1 MRPTSVFKTRPCFS
15 HHRRVTSA
23 GWLASQRLS
32 SRATYGPKVSKQFAV
47 STIQAWHGDNGH
59 AALVVDVGAVTNLWT
74 EILWGLADCTVV
86 WMIALDKLWLDLIGC
101 SNQIHNGKVFDT
113 YIEPYF
119 SWCSKCIY
127 TSKHTSTR
135 QVGWMIMIWNSCTI
149 FQAGDSLQDWYELVL
164 CTTNRPKCLPRSSFW
179 WSPCHTHGQMYRLF
193 PMILWERL
201 FCSLHA
207 TANSRTIEGHFK
219 VLCVPV
225 VWWQR
230 TKSGG
235 LRRALQLVFNTS
247 FGILWETILVRRS
260 TDLSCWLNCN
270 LNLC

>member
-15 HHRRVTSA
+15 HHRRVTWA

-74 EILWGLADCTVV
+74 EILWGLTDCTVV

-135 QVGWMIMIWNSCTI
+135 QVGWMIMIVNSCTI
-149 FQAGDSLQDWYELVL
+149 FQAGDSLQDWYEMVL

-207 TANSRTIEGHFK
+207 TVAPLRGTLKYSVFPWFGGNARNLVDYVVHCS
-219 VLCVPV
+219 LCSIHPL
-225 VWWQR
+225 
-230 TKSGG
+230 G
-235 LRRALQLVFNTS
+235 S
-247 FGILWETILVRRS
+247 FGKQYWFGGAQTFLV
-260 TDLSCWLNCN
+260 D
-270 LNLC
+270 